1 MYWSDGKV
9 SVYTEYIVRILDNI
23 SSNIVKY
30 ADSRYKIVIS
40 SVNTE
45 NMLGFRFENREVSL
59 EEKTD
64 SSGVG
69 LQSIKNMMKKMNGK
83 CRIRHAENTFAV
95 ELLFPFVS

>member
-1 MYWSDGKV
+1 
-9 SVYTEYIVRILDNI
+9 
-23 SSNIVKY
+23 
-30 ADSRYKIVIS
+30 
-40 SVNTE
+40 
-45 NMLGFRFENREVSL
+45 MLGFRFENREVSL